1 MSEKLIIHNS
11 LWDEFLAQ
19 WPLDHLSELTLDE
32 YSKPGT
38 QDGFTYWLE
47 TKTEDLGSVWGGSS
61 FKFGIYRRSNKNE
74 AINGRGLIFGDIYAW
89 YSKYGSTPE
98 EAFKNVKAEIL
109 KVAEASRERD
119 LTKVDDAN
127 LGDAIK
133 WKVAFLYQDREKP
146 CVLPIYKAENLRAII
161 GPASKNLPCSS
172 LHEQLMQQRGGRELF
187 AYADQLW
194 NESQKILAEKL
205 THESA
210 LEYLQNRFKP
220 IKDPVKYM
228 AGFFTTKGRQL
239 GLVGRGSIV
248 SLFLEPGD
256 WPALVPGVSL
266 RTRFSANTPRINS
279 LEANVP
285 ELNVGKPADQ
295 VDVHTMNELIGLC
308 DAYDDMD
315 DSEDKPVKINTEAAV
330 DNNASLNQ
338 ILYGPPGTG
347 KTYATINE
355 ALRILDPDFLE
366 KNRSNRKH
374 LKERFDHFV
383 GLGQVRFTTF
393 HQSFSYEDFVE
404 GLRAELDEDS
414 KQLNYYIEDGIF
426 KLLCNAAR
434 EKPASNSAI
443 GVSQKPRV
451 WKISID
457 RAGNSTTRNYC
468 LTNGEARIGW
478 GHVGDIRHANLDDPK
493 WELGSNDRSCLQSF
507 GMEVAP
513 GDILL
518 CIRSVTNVAAIGVV
532 QGEYRYEPSVPSGI
546 IGDYNHVLPVNWVL
560 PDIDFSIL
568 SLNGQKR
575 FTLKTVYELTRF
587 TWEELER
594 AILAAGYPLPKPS
607 AAIEQEPKR
616 PYVLIIDEINRGN
629 VSRILGEL
637 ITLIEHSKRSGS
649 DEVLEVVL
657 PYSKKRFSVP
667 DNVYLIGTMN
677 TADRSLAGL
686 DIALRRRFTFKE
698 MPPRPDLL
706 DEIDIDDV
714 NIGELLR
721 TMNNRI
727 EVLLDRD
734 HCLGHAYFM
743 SLLDDPSLDE
753 LSRIFTMNIL
763 PLLQEYF
770 FEDWERIVWVLN
782 DQRKPN
788 EQKFVQNTSG
798 ANLDSLSH
806 LFGAEIAESLQ
817 DRRWHINEGAFSN
830 IESYRGIIGVG
841 G

>member
-1 MSEKLIIHNS
+1 MSDKVSNRDL
-11 LWDEFLAQ
+11 LWDEFLNR
-19 WPLDHLSELTLDE
+19 WPIGKLSSLTLKE
-32 YSKPGT
+32 YSQPGS

-47 TKTEDLGSVWGGSS
+47 SKTEPLGSVWGGSS
-61 FKFGIYRRSNKNE
+61 FKFGVYARDDQSDKKSGRGRIYR
-74 AINGRGLIFGDIYAW
+74 GTYGW
-89 YSKYGSTPE
+89 YDKYGDNPE
-98 EAFKNVKAEIL
+98 DAFKNVRAEIE
-109 KVAEASRERD
+109 KVAAAARQGN
-119 LTKVDDAN
+119 LGVVDTAN

-146 CVLPIYKAENLRAII
+146 CVLPIYKADNLRAVI
-161 GPASKNLPCSS
+161 GSTSKNLPCSH
-172 LHEQLMQQRGGRELF
+172 LHQQLMQQRGERELF

-205 THESA
+205 THEAA

-239 GLVGRGSIV
+239 GLVRRGSTV

-256 WPALVPGVSL
+256 WPALVSGVSL
-266 RTRFSANTPRINS
+266 RTRFSASTPRINS

-285 ELNVGKPADQ
+285 ELYIGKPADQ
-295 VDVHTMNELIGLC
+295 VDVHTKNELIGLC

-315 DSEDKPVKINTEAAV
+315 DSEDKPVKINIEAIV
-330 DNNASLNQ
+330 DNNAPLNQ

-347 KTYATINE
+347 KTYATIDE
-355 ALRILDPDFLE
+355 ALGILDPEFL
-366 KNRSNRKH
+366 KQNGSNRKQ
-374 LKERFDHFV
+374 LKDRFDHFV

-404 GLRAELDEDS
+404 GLRAERDEDS

-434 EKPASNSAI
+434 ENPVSNSDI
-443 GVSQKPRV
+443 GVSQKPRI

-468 LTNGEARIGW
+468 LNSGEARIGW

-493 WELGSNDRSCLQSF
+493 WEIGSNDRSCLQSF

-518 CIRSVTNVAAIGVV
+518 CIRSVTNVAAVGVV
-532 QGEYRYEPSVPSGI
+532 QGEYRYESSVPSGI

-587 TWEELER
+587 TWEELQR
-594 AILAAGYPLPKPS
+594 GLLAAGYPLPKHS
-607 AAIEQEPKR
+607 CAMEQEPKR

-637 ITLIEHSKRSGS
+637 ITLIEPSKRSGS

-657 PYSKKRFSVP
+657 PYSKKPFSVP

-706 DEIDIDDV
+706 DDIDIADV

-734 HCLGHAYFM
+734 HCLGHAYFIT
-743 SLLDDPSLDE
+743 LQDDDPIEE
-753 LSRIFTMNIL
+753 LALIFRQKIL

-770 FEDWERIVWVLN
+770 FEDWERIAWVLN
-782 DQRKPN
+782 DHNKPS
-788 EQKFVQNTSG
+788 EQQFVQKASS
-798 ANLDSLSH
+798 NLED
-806 LFGAEIAESLQ
+806 LFGKNFSGNMQ
-817 DRRWHINEGAFSN
+817 DRRWLINVLAFSN

>member
-1 MSEKLIIHNS
+1 MSEKIINRNS
-11 LWDEFLAQ
+11 LWDEFLAE
-19 WPLDHLSELTLDE
+19 WPLDHLSELTIED
-32 YSKPGT
+32 YSKPGS

-47 TKTEDLGSVWGGSS
+47 KKTEDLGSVWGGSS
-61 FKFGIYRRSNKNE
+61 FKFGIYRRSNKNDAVTE
-74 AINGRGLIFGDIYAW
+74 RGRIFGDVYAW

-98 EAFKNVKAEIL
+98 EAFRNVKAEIL
-109 KVAEASRERD
+109 KVAEASREGD
-119 LTKVDDAN
+119 LARVDAAD

-133 WKVAFLYQDREKP
+133 WKVAFLYQNREKP
-146 CVLPIYKAENLRAII
+146 CVLPIYKAENLRAVI
-161 GPASKNLPCSS
+161 GPASKNLPCSR
-172 LHEQLMQQRGGRELF
+172 LHQQLMQQRGEHELF

-194 NESQKILAEKL
+194 NECQMILAEKL
-205 THESA
+205 THEA
-210 LEYLQNRFKP
+210 AFEYLQTRFKP

-228 AGFFTTKGRQL
+228 AGFFTAKGRQL
-239 GLVGRGSIV
+239 GLVRRGSTV

-256 WPALVPGVSL
+256 WPTVVPGISL
-266 RTRFSANTPRINS
+266 RTRFSASTPRISS

-285 ELNVGKPADQ
+285 ELNVGKSADQ

-308 DAYDDMD
+308 DVYDDMD
-315 DSEDKPVKINTEAAV
+315 DSEDKPVITNIEAAM
-330 DNNASLNQ
+330 DNNAPLNQ

-347 KTYATINE
+347 KTYATIDE
-355 ALRILDPDFLE
+355 ALGILDPEFLQ
-366 KNRSNRKH
+366 KNRSNRKQ

-383 GLGQVRFTTF
+383 ALGQVRFTTF

-434 EKPASNSAI
+434 ENPVSNSDI
-443 GVSQKPRV
+443 GVSQKPRI

-478 GHVGDIRHANLDDPK
+478 GHVGDIRHSNLDDPK
-493 WELGSNDRSCLQSF
+493 WEIGSNDRSCLQSF

-518 CIRSVTNVAAIGVV
+518 CIRSVTNVAAVGVV

-560 PDIDFSIL
+560 QDIDFSIL

-594 AILAAGYPLPKPS
+594 GLLAAAYPLPKPS
-607 AAIEQEPKR
+607 GAIEQEPKR

-649 DEVLEVVL
+649 DEVLEVIL
-657 PYSKKRFSVP
+657 PYSKKPFSVP

-706 DEIDIDDV
+706 DELDIDDV

-734 HCLGHAYFM
+734 HCLGHAYFL
-743 SLLDDPSLDE
+743 SLLGNPSLEE

-770 FEDWERIVWVLN
+770 FEDWERIAWVLN
-782 DQRKPN
+782 DQRKPS
-788 EQKFVQNTSG
+788 EQRFVQNTSD

-806 LFGAEIAESLQ
+806 LFGAEIAGSLQ
-817 DRRWHINEGAFSN
+817 DRRWHFNEGAFNS
-830 IESYRGIIGVG
+830 IESYRGIIGAG